1 MGKILLHEN
10 VETMVEV
17 MPRIEALYYFVYEL
31 AECFH
36 ADESTLS
43 SIKTGILDNQIL
55 ETVTLLYKNTSN
67 ENIGKV
73 VINIDWDKHFLLV
86 NTDEGEVLEF
96 DMSKSIVD
104 NVVNWRRV
112 VVIHIE
118 EIMKQYNVINV
129 ESVYNFRNQL
139 YESDDILQKTQH
151 IMNMHTIEE
160 KIDDRIVP
168 EFQSGLDAAFGHE
181 EIKNNMK
188 KRSFD
193 CGLFKEVSV
202 DMYYKVK

>member
-1 MGKILLHEN
+1 MEKILLHEN
-10 VETMVEV
+10 VETMVEI

-36 ADESTLS
+36 ANETTLS

-55 ETVTLLYKNTSN
+55 KTVTLLYKNASN
-67 ENIGKV
+67 KNIGKV

-86 NTDEGEVLEF
+86 NTDEGKAIEF

-104 NVVNWRRV
+104 NVVNWRRA

-118 EIMKQYNVINV
+118 EIMKQYNVVNV
-129 ESVYNFRNQL
+129 ESVYDFRDQL
-139 YESDDILQKTQH
+139 YDNEEILQETRN
-151 IMNMHTIEE
+151 IMNTRPIKGKM
-160 KIDDRIVP
+160 DDGVFP
-168 EFQSGLDAAFGHE
+168 EFQKGLEKVLNNA
-181 EIKNNMK
+181 EIQGNMK